1 MLFLPAGSLRF
12 WQGWLF
18 LMLQAG
24 FWTYFTFDFLKR
36 DPKLL
41 ERRMQRK
48 ESQPQQRWFQRLWMI
63 IAIPA
68 FILASLDFRFGWT
81 RRWMGELPVAVVL
94 LAQGIVIGGYWVVSW
109 VMKANTFAASV
120 IQVETS
126 QTVIEAGPY
135 SLVRHPMYTGIV
147 LTMLATPL
155 ALGSL
160 VTLPLFALC
169 VPLLIFR
176 LIFEERLLR
185 QSLPGYADYCQRTH
199 FRLIPGIW

>member
-18 LMLQAG
+18 LLLQAG

-81 RRWMGELPVAVVL
+81 RRWTGELPVAVVL
-94 LAQGIVIGGYWVVSW
+94 LAQGIVIGGYWVVFW
-109 VMKANTFAASV
+109 VMKTNTFAASV
-120 IQVETS
+120 IQVESS

-185 QSLPGYADYCQRTH
+185 QSLPGYADYCQRTR

>member
-18 LMLQAG
+18 LLLQAG

-81 RRWMGELPVAVVL
+81 RRWTGELPVAVVL
-94 LAQGIVIGGYWVVSW
+94 LAQGIVIGGYWVVFW
-109 VMKANTFAASV
+109 VMKTNTFAASV
-120 IQVETS
+120 IQVESS

-185 QSLPGYADYCQRTH
+185 QSLPGYADYPRA
-199 FRLIPGIW
+199 PVSV